1 MVTKKCRIT
10 FQTYLLELVH
20 KKAQL
25 ETFAVCT
32 FNRKP
37 LLATTFKQKQKVHNH
52 QKVHDHHRRIWRNW
66 FGGALGG
73 ARGGAQPSEAPAFY
87 SCSSSSGRKR
97 PLEKGFNWTLAHVG
111 SGPPW
116 WYWWWLCFSSLP
128 HLKFP
133 VCSLIPLSSLRF

>member
-1 MVTKKCRIT
+1 MNVKTRWSPKSAESPSRRICWNWCT
-10 FQTYLLELVH
+10 

-32 FNRKP
+32 FKRKS
-37 LLATTFKQKQKVHNH
+37 LLAATFKRKQKVHNH
-52 QKVHDHHRRIWRNW
+52 QKVHDHHW

-111 SGPPW
+111 SSPPW
-116 WYWWWLCFSSLP
+116 WRWWLCFSSLP